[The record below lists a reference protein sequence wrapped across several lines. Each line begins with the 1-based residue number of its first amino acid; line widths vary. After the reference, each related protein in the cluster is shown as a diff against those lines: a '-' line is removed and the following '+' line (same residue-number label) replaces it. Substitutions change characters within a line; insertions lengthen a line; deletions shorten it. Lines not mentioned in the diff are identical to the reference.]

1 MMKFTLNIKDEVTP
15 VKVTTEEFERCEVLL
30 TVEIEPQ
37 QERDLLQKAAKR
49 IARQMKIPGFRPG
62 KAPYNVVV
70 RRFGLEAVQQ
80 EALEKSADKMIQ
92 KALEDANVTPYAQ
105 IELDEIAWDPLT
117 IKIKVP
123 TPPIV
128 ELENYQEIRL
138 EATAVEVT
146 EEDIE
151 QALER
156 MQEETAMWA
165 PVEHPAEIGHL
176 VSMAVVE
183 KEGDE
188 ILAEH
193 ESIEHELT
201 PAEAHEGHNHPDLTT
216 PLLGLSAGD
225 EKTFTITYPDDFD
238 SDRYAGK
245 DITFE
250 VEILSIKEKEVDPLD
265 DELAKSVS
273 DFETLEELKA
283 DIEKTIR
290 DQREK
295 QNNLDLGNKVLDQ
308 IIEEGRIE
316 WPLALEEARVD
327 QEIKRYERQM
337 ETYGLSMENYL
348 QVQNKTNEE
357 FLEETRAEIIKRL
370 KRGLVLSKV
379 AELEQ
384 LDVSESEILAQ
395 AKLISDL
402 SGKGDQLWR
411 DILASETQQ
420 NIIANDLLFEKAL
433 QQLAASAK
441 GENSRVEPASE
452 LNETANADDEASET
466 EDDAPDTNID
476 QDQSEAEP
484 AEAPAIVKAE

>member
-1 MMKFTLNIKDEVTP
+1 
-15 VKVTTEEFERCEVLL
+15 
-30 TVEIEPQ
+30 
-37 QERDLLQKAAKR
+37 
-49 IARQMKIPGFRPG
+49 
-62 KAPYNVVV
+62 
-70 RRFGLEAVQQ
+70 
-80 EALEKSADKMIQ
+80 
-92 KALEDANVTPYAQ
+92 
-105 IELDEIAWDPLT
+105 
-117 IKIKVP
+117 
-123 TPPIV
+123 
-128 ELENYQEIRL
+128 
-138 EATAVEVT
+138 
-146 EEDIE
+146 
-151 QALER
+151 
-156 MQEETAMWA
+156 
-165 PVEHPAEIGHL
+165 
-176 VSMAVVE
+176 MAVVE